1 MIKFVFVEVMKNVS
15 TGCPQAAKTPPQFY
29 IDYACL

>member
-1 MIKFVFVEVMKNVS
+1 MIKFVYSEVIKNVS
-15 TGCPQAAKTPPQFY
+15 TGYPQAAKTPPQFL

>member
-1 MIKFVFVEVMKNVS
+1 MIKFVYSEVMENVS
-15 TGCPQAAKTPPQFY
+15 SDYPQAAKTPPQFY